1 MKRFYY
7 FSILLLANIEPSMY
21 SNYTSIRINGSL
33 LEGQEII
40 SFCRNGQDA
49 ALLPVADFMEEWLNP
64 SPEIHLKTSGSTG
77 TPKTITVRKDQLL
90 TSAAMTANYF
100 NFKEGQ
106 KALLCLPV
114 HYIAGKMMIVRAL
127 HSGLNLICVN
137 PSANPL
143 ESLPPEIAID
153 FAAMIPMQLQQ
164 VKDLPALA
172 RIRTL
177 LLGGGPVDAG
187 LEQTIR
193 DLPTQI
199 YHGYGM
205 TETFSHIALRKVN
218 GKDASPIFTALNGIT
233 LAQDNRDCLV
243 INAPLL
249 LEEPL
254 TTNDIVEL
262 LSPKEFIWKG
272 RFDHVINS
280 GGIKI
285 FPEELEKKLHPLLKR
300 RFYFMGVPDEKLG
313 QKLVLVIE
321 GERME
326 KNELDALQSE
336 MKILFNKY
344 ELPKEIRFLREFAET
359 ESGKVIRRGLS

>member
-1 MKRFYY
+1 
-7 FSILLLANIEPSMY
+7 MY
-21 SNYTSIRINGSL
+21 SNYTSIRINGNL

-40 SFCRNGQDA
+40 SYCRRVQDA

-64 SPEIHLKTSGSTG
+64 APEIHLKTSGSTG
-77 TPKTITVRKDQLL
+77 TPKTISVRKDQLL
-90 TSAAMTANYF
+90 ASAAMTAAYF

-106 KALLCLPV
+106 KAMLCLPV

-127 HSGLNLICVN
+127 NSGLDLFCVN

-143 ESLPPEIAID
+143 ESLSPELEID
-153 FAAMIPMQLQQ
+153 FAAMIPMQLQE

-172 RIRTL
+172 QIQTL

-187 LEQTIR
+187 LEHNVK

-233 LAQDNRDCLV
+233 LAKDNRDCLV

-249 LEEPL
+249 LDEALP
-254 TTNDIVEL
+254 TNDVVEL

-280 GGIKI
+280 GGIKL
-285 FPEELEKKLHPLLKR
+285 FPEELEKKLHPFLKR
-300 RFYFMGVPDEKLG
+300 RFYYIGVPDEKLN
-313 QKLVLVIE
+313 QKLVLMIE
-321 GERME
+321 GEPME
-326 KNELDALQSE
+326 ENELVAIQSE

-359 ESGKVIRRGLS
+359 ESGKVIRR